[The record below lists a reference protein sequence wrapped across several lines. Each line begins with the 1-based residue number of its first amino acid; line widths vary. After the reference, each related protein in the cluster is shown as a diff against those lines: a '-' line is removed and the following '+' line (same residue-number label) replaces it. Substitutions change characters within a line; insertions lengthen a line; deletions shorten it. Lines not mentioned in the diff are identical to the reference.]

1 MHYFVHPLYYCVL
14 AVITIMYLYGNNVL
28 WAFVLFCVFGNEV
41 YDGDTRRN
49 CRRLRNGMTSLT
61 DCSIRFMKIMQ
72 TAKSPINLYR
82 EFLARLITPYHIHC
96 VAVADFVSVEKRP
109 FRPEIG
115 EVKGLVKH
123 LKMLHFTPFALGG
136 NKAFFAAADV

>member
-1 MHYFVHPLYYCVL
+1 M
-14 AVITIMYLYGNNVL
+14 
-28 WAFVLFCVFGNEV
+28 AFVLFCVFGNEV
-41 YDGDTRRN
+41 YAGDTRRN
-49 CRRLRNGMTSLT
+49 CRRLRNGMTSWT

-82 EFLARLITPYHIHC
+82 EFFVRLITPYHIHC
-96 VAVADFVSVEKRP
+96 VAVSDFVSVEKRP

-123 LKMLHFTPFALGG
+123 LEMLHFPPFALGG